1 MEIRTVGDLKK
12 VLSNFDDNTRIILI
26 GEYGLGDDITRV
38 ITMENMVYAEGETIT
53 ETANKVCAIDT
64 GTYLHEIED
73 VGDFSMWM
81 TKNDAE
87 NFGLTD

>member
-1 MEIRTVGDLKK
+1 MEIKTVGDLKK
-12 VLSNFDDNTRIILI
+12 ALSNFDDNTRIILT

-64 GTYLHEIED
+64 GTYLHERED
-73 VGDFSMWM
+73 IGCFSMWM
-81 TKNDAE
+81 SKDDAE
-87 NFGLTD
+87 DFGLTN